1 MDTLDR
7 YLVREFLSYFA
18 AVLLC
23 LGALF
28 IAIDFLSKFW
38 HINMPIARILSLYLY
53 KFPGALNQFVPVAS
67 LMATLFVLAAMS
79 KQNEI
84 LALYSGGISNVRII
98 STFIALVA
106 AISTITFLIFD
117 PLVPAFQKKQILVEK
132 GMDPSSDALVN
143 FSISGFWYR
152 SGSILYNV
160 GHFSPETNTIEN
172 LNLFVL
178 GPEHSLI
185 ERTHANKAVYNGE
198 DWVLESGFT
207 IKYPPD
213 THFPLSETFES
224 KSGVIPEKPSDYKSL
239 KIEETTMRL
248 KELRRY
254 VDRNRGYGLDTTSQQ
269 VHYHE
274 RVSLIFAPLI
284 FVLLALAFSLHP
296 LKTHSMAKSVSFCFL
311 IVFLYLLTQ
320 RMSLSI
326 GRGGHIPPLFAG
338 WTPNFIFLSIA
349 LFLIFKR

>member
-7 YLVREFLSYFA
+7 YLIKEFLSYFA
-18 AVLLC
+18 TVLLC
-23 LGALF
+23 LAALF
-28 IAIDFLSKFW
+28 LAIDFLSKFW
-38 HINMPIARILSLYLY
+38 HINMPIIKILSLYMY
-53 KFPGALNQFVPVAS
+53 KFPAALNQFVPVAC

-84 LALYSGGISNVRII
+84 LALYSSGISNVRVV

-106 AISTITFLIFD
+106 AISTITFLVFD
-117 PLVPAFQKKQILVEK
+117 PLVPTFQKKQLLVEK
-132 GMDPSSDALVN
+132 GMDPSSDTLVN
-143 FSISGFWYR
+143 FSTSGFWYR

-160 GHFSPETNTIEN
+160 GHFSPATNTIEN
-172 LNLFVL
+172 LNVFVL
-178 GPEHSLI
+178 GASHKLI
-185 ERTHANKAVYNGE
+185 ERIHAHKAVYDGNE
-198 DWVLESGFT
+198 WVLQNGFSV
-207 IKYPPD
+207 KYPEA
-213 THFPLSETFES
+213 TNFPISETFET
-224 KSGVIPEKPSDYKSL
+224 KTGLIPEKPSDYKTL

-254 VDRNRGYGLDTTSQQ
+254 VDRNKGYGLDTTAQQ

-326 GRGGHIPPLFAG
+326 GKGGHIPPLLAG
-338 WTPNFIFLSIA
+338 WTPNAIFLSIA
-349 LFLIFKR
+349 LAMIFKR